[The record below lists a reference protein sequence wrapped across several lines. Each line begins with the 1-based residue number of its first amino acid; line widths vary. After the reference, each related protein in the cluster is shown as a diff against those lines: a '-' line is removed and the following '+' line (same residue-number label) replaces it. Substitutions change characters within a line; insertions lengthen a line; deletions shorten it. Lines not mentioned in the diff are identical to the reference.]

1 MVLAIEPMVAK
12 ASCRPRCLVTDGPV
26 VTRDGSLAAHFEHT
40 VAVTADGPFVLTA
53 RNSTVSAGA
62 DRALVARPAREESD
76 GTTGP
81 GTGGGGC
88 RNGVE
93 ILLRALYRVAVGNG
107 REVVAHAPGGF
118 GRNFVRLLVG
128 DHVTVAL
135 SPRDA
140 RRGRIVEKR

>member
-1 MVLAIEPMVAK
+1 M
-12 ASCRPRCLVTDGPV
+12 
-26 VTRDGSLAAHFEHT
+26 
-40 VAVTADGPFVLTA
+40 
-53 RNSTVSAGA
+53 
-62 DRALVARPAREESD
+62 ARPAREESD
-76 GTTGP
+76 GSTGP
-81 GTGGGGC
+81 GTGAAVAGT
-88 RNGVE
+88 VLE
-93 ILLRALYRVAVGNG
+93 ILPRALYRVAVGNG